1 MFDDDDDFRP
11 TPLSEAQK
19 IKRFKETISEI
30 ANLIVDNLRN
40 SKLELVEQDSNQK
53 YLITVQDKLLI
64 ELNVEGYKLFFQP
77 ERRKPVGSWSS
88 FLEGG
93 PDTIAD
99 AVFLKELAQLD
110 YECYSPRFKHRL
122 KKKENKN

>member
-1 MFDDDDDFRP
+1 MNDDDDYFIP
-11 TPLSEAQK
+11 TPLSDDQK
-19 IKRFKETISEI
+19 TIRFKETISEI
-30 ANLIVDNLRN
+30 ANLIFDNLRN
-40 SKLELVEQDSNQK
+40 SKLELVGQDMNQQ
-53 YLITVQDKLLI
+53 YLITVDEKLLI

-93 PDTIAD
+93 PETIAET
-99 AVFLKELAQLD
+99 VFLKELAQLD

-122 KKKENKN
+122 KKKEKKN